1 LKVFRKFTQ
10 TRPLPSKSSTAERIL
25 LFFDLA
31 RLVIAVEELIKNRL
45 MTESN

>member
-10 TRPLPSKSSTAERIL
+10 TRPLTSKSSTAVRIL

-31 RLVIAVEELIKNRL
+31 RLAIAVEKLVNNRL
-45 MTESN
+45 MTKSN